1 MVELLSP
8 AGDIECLKYAI
19 YAGCD
24 AVYIGGKN
32 FGARAYAKNFSN
44 EEIIYARYLTKL
56 YGVKLYVTIN
66 TLIYDNEFDEVINY
80 VRFLH
85 QNNVDAVIIEDIGMF
100 CLLKN
105 KFPNLTIHASTQ
117 MNIHNYEGAL
127 LAKKLGFKRVVMA
140 RETPLDVIEKIK
152 KDIDIEL
159 EVFIHGALCVCY
171 SGQCLASALIG
182 NRSANRGTC
191 AQICR
196 KKYNLYD
203 KNNNKLNENNYLL
216 STKDL

>member
-1 MVELLSP
+1 MRKVELLSP
-8 AGDIECLKYAI
+8 AGNMECLKAAI
-19 YAGCD
+19 EAGCD
-24 AVYIGGKN
+24 AVYIGGKLFSARGFAGN
-32 FGARAYAKNFSN
+32 FTDD
-44 EEIIYARYLTKL
+44 EIIEAIKYAHL
-56 YGVKLYVTIN
+56 YGVKVYVTIN
-66 TLIYDNEFDEVINY
+66 TIIYQREVNTFLNY

-140 RETPLDVIEKIK
+140 RETPLEVIEKIK

-191 AQICR
+191 AQIC
-196 KKYNLYD
+196 
-203 KNNNKLNENNYLL
+203 L
-216 STKDL
+216 SLIHI